1 MPNFLF
7 VWGNTGNSVY
17 LPLAKVMEM
26 TRVLNISL
34 EELSSQNI
42 SDLKAAFGNAAE
54 VEIRLR
60 EDSPAD
66 QLFSEA
72 EFWELIDRIA
82 WSCKRPE
89 EKVAPLV
96 KALADM
102 PVSSICLFADRLS
115 KCLHDLDTRAHAMAY
130 AANEPEGFISADD
143 FLYARCAVVAEGK
156 AYYEK
161 VREDPSLM
169 PDEIVFE
176 PLLYAAD
183 DAFEIKMGTA
193 FNYRPAYPYE
203 TGANEAGWKA
213 KA

>member
-1 MPNFLF
+1 MP
-7 VWGNTGNSVY
+7 VEK
-17 LPLAKVMEM
+17 AIQM

-34 EELSSQNI
+34 EELSSQRI
-42 SDLKAAFGNAAE
+42 SDLKAAFGGAAE

-72 EFWELIDRIA
+72 EFWALIDRID

-89 EKVAPLV
+89 EKVVPLV

-102 PVSSICLFADRLS
+102 PVSSICLFADWLA

-161 VREDPSLM
+161 VLKDPSQM

-176 PLLYAAD
+176 PLLYVAD
-183 DAFEIKMGTA
+183 DAFEMKMGTV
-193 FNYRPAYPYE
+193 FNYRPAYTFE
-203 TGANEAGWKA
+203 TRTNEAGWA
-213 KA
+213 VTE

>member
-1 MPNFLF
+1 
-7 VWGNTGNSVY
+7 
-17 LPLAKVMEM
+17 M
-26 TRVLNISL
+26 TRVLNMSL
-34 EELSSQNI
+34 EELSNQRIN
-42 SDLKAAFGNAAE
+42 DLKAAFGGAAE

-66 QLFSEA
+66 ELFSEA
-72 EFWELIDRIA
+72 EFWELIERID
-82 WSCKRPE
+82 WPCKRPE
-89 EKVAPLV
+89 EQTAPLV

-161 VREDPSLM
+161 VRNDPSHM

-176 PLLYAAD
+176 PLLYVAD
-183 DAFEIKMGTA
+183 DAFEMKMGTE
-193 FNYRPAYPYE
+193 FNYRPAYTYE
-203 TGANEAGWKA
+203 TRTNEAGWAEKG
-213 KA
+213 